1 MQSEKQMLRRGYY
14 RCIFLVMVF
23 LNIVSNVFAE
33 HRQDSLL
40 VVADSIMLKEL
51 TITALKPVSV
61 HGDTIIYDVS
71 AFSVPEGSHLRE
83 LLQRLPGIEVSADG
97 NIRAQGVQISYL
109 LLNGRDFFSANRS
122 VMLDN
127 LPVDALLNVR
137 VYERVQEDEEDTGMR
152 ARTEHVMDLTTEPSK
167 SKGWFVD
174 FTGAGG
180 YNNRYSGNASAS
192 HFDDVWQNMLTL
204 SSDNLPQ
211 TFGIG
216 ESFYEKVERTLQEGD
231 SRHHNFS
238 TIIGRKSGAWET
250 SGSAYY
256 SSGVTTRGA
265 ESLTENLLTKNHL
278 FSRSS
283 SSGEDRTH
291 NVTTN
296 FHLERRDSMTTI
308 TIDPQFSWSKGW
320 GFGDDL
326 LVSSSSRPIADVLTN
341 SLLQSSTEDLLNRQ
355 SIHSSNNFQMW
366 NALVN
371 AHLRRRLGR
380 HGRTFTA
387 SASWE
392 LNDLSSHVST
402 ESSIE
407 YYNPRSYQ
415 NQIRHSDSPDRD
427 WKARLHMSWI
437 EPLSSQVKLKA
448 EYGVSYRH
456 ESMKQD
462 VYTETDRSDSLSKY
476 ADYDYVTQ
484 SARLLMQW
492 SPSDRL
498 YLSLGGQYNPV
509 RTNTRYVKNKMN
521 IDTVRTVH
529 KWAPEFNF
537 YYRSDNGWNFTVNY
551 SGVSRQP
558 SLLNLL
564 PIKDDSDPLHIR
576 EGNPGLKPSF
586 LHQVSSTFFW
596 FEPESQTQLNLQIQG
611 QWEYN
616 AIVDVVD
623 VDGKTGVRHTSY
635 DNVDG
640 CRQVG
645 GIWTMST
652 NFYPNSC
659 WTLDFQGDLN
669 IVRRVGLQ
677 ERHRSNND
685 LTPPTPASP
694 FTTQQSLLRQ
704 YMSLQ
709 WRLGSF
715 SIKPYAFF
723 SYNGLR
729 AYSIDVNPADLWLVG
744 TGLICLYETNNGWSA
759 GIDASRQSRRGYVDA
774 VDNDDEW
781 LIDFEVAY
789 SFLKGRAAEVRFQ
802 ACDLLRQHNL
812 SRSVTS
818 ATERMEATYP
828 LSITNY
834 LLLSFTYRFSVMGK

>member
-1 MQSEKQMLRRGYY
+1 MQKRSYY
-14 RCIFLVMVF
+14 RCIFVLMMF
-23 LNIVSNVFAE
+23 LNIVNDAFAE
-33 HRQDSLL
+33 NRQDSLL

-51 TITALKPVSV
+51 TITALKPISMY
-61 HGDTIIYDVS
+61 GDTIVYDVS

-83 LLQRLPGIEVSADG
+83 LLQRLPGIEVNADG
-97 NIRAQGVQISYL
+97 NIRAQGVPISYL
-109 LLNGRDFFSANRS
+109 LLNGRDFFSNNRS

-152 ARTEHVMDLTTEPSK
+152 ARTEHVMDLTTEPNK
-167 SKGWFVD
+167 SSGWFVD
-174 FTGAGG
+174 LTGAGG
-180 YNNRYSGNASAS
+180 YENRYSGNASAS
-192 HFDDVWQNMLTL
+192 HFDEIWQNMLTL

-216 ESFYEKVERTLQEGD
+216 ESFYEKIERTLQEGD

-238 TIIGRKSGAWET
+238 TIIGRKSGEWET

-256 SSGVTTRGA
+256 SAGVTNRGA
-265 ESLTENLLTKNHL
+265 ESLTETLLSKNHL

-291 NVTTN
+291 NVTTS

-308 TIDPQFSWSKGW
+308 TIDPQLSWSKGW

-326 LVSSSSRPIADVLTN
+326 LVSSSRPITDVLTN
-341 SLLQSSTEDLLNRQ
+341 SLLLSSKENLLNRQ
-355 SIHSSNNFQMW
+355 TAHSTNKYQMW

-380 HGRTFTA
+380 SGRTFTA
-387 SASWE
+387 TASWE
-392 LNDLSSHVST
+392 LNDLSSQMST
-402 ESSIE
+402 ESQIE
-407 YYNPRSYQ
+407 YYDPHTNH
-415 NQIRHSDSPDRD
+415 NQYRHSESPDRD
-427 WKARLHMSWI
+427 WKARLHMAWI
-437 EPLSSQVKLKA
+437 EPLSRQLKLKA

-462 VYTETDRSDSLSKY
+462 VYNESNRLDSLSKN
-476 ADYDYVTQ
+476 ADYDYITR

-492 SPSDRL
+492 SPSERF
-498 YLSLGGQYNPV
+498 YMSLGGQYNPV
-509 RTNTRYVKNKMN
+509 RSNTRYVKNRMK
-521 IDTVRTVH
+521 IDTVRTVYN
-529 KWAPEFNF
+529 WAPEFNF
-537 YYRSDNGWNFTVNY
+537 YYRSDNGWNITVNY

-586 LHQVSSTFFW
+586 LHQIGGTFFW
-596 FEPESQTQLNLQIQG
+596 FEPNSQTQLNLQVQG

-645 GIWTMST
+645 GTWAMST
-652 NFYPNSC
+652 NFVPDSY

-677 ERHRSNND
+677 ERHLSN
-685 LTPPTPASP
+685 TSVTGSVPASP

-704 YMSLQ
+704 YVSLQ
-709 WRLGSF
+709 WRPGPF
-715 SIKPYAFF
+715 SIKPYAFC

-729 AYSIDVNPADLWLVG
+729 AYSIDVNPADLWLLG
-744 TGLICLYETNNGWSA
+744 TGVICLYETNNGWSA

-789 SFLKGRAAEVRFQ
+789 AFLKGRAAEVRFQ